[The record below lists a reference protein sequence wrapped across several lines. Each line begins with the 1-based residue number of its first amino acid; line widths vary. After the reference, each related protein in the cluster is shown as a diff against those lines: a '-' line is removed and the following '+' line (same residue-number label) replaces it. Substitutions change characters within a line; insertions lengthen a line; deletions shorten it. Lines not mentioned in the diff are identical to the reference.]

1 MEAVEESVYKCVLPL
16 FTIED
21 TRQRCKQFIVPVVI
35 VGKKVGM
42 ELDTGASVTTIPKNV
57 W

>member
-1 MEAVEESVYKCVLPL
+1 MEAVEESVYKCIWPL

-21 TRQRCKQFIVPVVI
+21 SRQKCKQFIVPVVI
-35 VGKKVGM
+35 DGKNVGM
-42 ELDTGASVTTIPKNV
+42 ELDTGASVTTIPKDV